1 MATLGEGAWKGA
13 DVLLNLEF
21 NKGQYVF
28 ISSDVYFK
36 FKESGLFV
44 ETYEGL
50 VRGGWLYMERKDLVD
65 NLLMPLDGSWDM
77 EKELGEYYESKD

>member
-21 NKGQYVF
+21 NSRPYVL
-28 ISSDVYFK
+28 ISSDVYLK

-44 ETYEGL
+44 ETDEGL
-50 VRGGWLYMERKDLVD
+50 VRGDWLYMERKDLVD
-65 NLLMPLDGSWDM
+65 NLLMPLHDSWDM
-77 EKELGEYYESKD
+77 EKELGEYYE